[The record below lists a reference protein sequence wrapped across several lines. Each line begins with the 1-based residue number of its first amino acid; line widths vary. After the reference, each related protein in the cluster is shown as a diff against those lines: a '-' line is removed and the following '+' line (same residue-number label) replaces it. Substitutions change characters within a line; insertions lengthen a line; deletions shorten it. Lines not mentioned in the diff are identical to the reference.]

1 MAPRAPADRFLF
13 YAYLALLLWMPL
25 PFGSNVA
32 WAWSLMEAWVF
43 LIAGGWLVQYY
54 RGKVSLNRPFVRAW
68 PVTGCLLATLLWTV
82 MQALPL
88 PAGVLGLLSPRALEI
103 HSTTHSYPSLSLDVY
118 ATRQAALQT
127 LAYLLFFCLTLLL
140 VNNKPRI
147 RLLAQAIIL
156 GGVFQAVY
164 GSLMTL
170 SGQDAGVATGTF
182 INRNHLAGY
191 LEMCLATGVGLMLAE
206 LSSTRAAGWRDSARE
221 LLRTLLGNKARV
233 RLALVVMVTGLV
245 LTRSRMGNVAFFV
258 SLTGVGAFYLLAVR
272 KLSGRTITF
281 FASLLVIDLLVVG
294 NFFGIEKVA
303 ERFQQASADSQERV
317 NTDRDALA
325 MLRDFPLTGI
335 GAGSFHAVYPMYTS
349 AVVVAGFTRHAE
361 DDYLQFA
368 CELGLVFAAVL
379 GAVVLASLWT
389 AIRAQLKRRDPLLQG
404 MGFAATMAIVAL
416 LIHSAVDFNLQ
427 IPANAAMFVVMLAL
441 GWVCRYWDPLALP
454 PGDRTNEG
462 IED

>member
-68 PVTGCLLATLLWTV
+68 PVTACLLATLLWIV
-82 MQALPL
+82 VQALPL

-140 VNNKPRI
+140 VNNRPRI
-147 RLLAQAIIL
+147 KLLAQAIIL
-156 GGVFQAVY
+156 GGVFQAAY
-164 GSLMTL
+164 GSLMAL

-303 ERFQQASADSQERV
+303 ERFQQTSVDSQERV